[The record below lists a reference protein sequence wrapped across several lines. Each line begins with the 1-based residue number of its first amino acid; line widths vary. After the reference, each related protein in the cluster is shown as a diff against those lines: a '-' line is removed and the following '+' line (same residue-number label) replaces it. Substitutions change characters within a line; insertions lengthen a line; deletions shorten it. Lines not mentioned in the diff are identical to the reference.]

1 VDIVTVLLAILFAAL
16 TAYALL
22 GGADFGGGF
31 WDLFARS
38 KAEREVI
45 NHAMGPVWEANH
57 VWLIFT
63 TVLLWTGFPSVF
75 AAIAS
80 TMYIPLTAA
89 ALGIIGRGAGFAF
102 RKTAG
107 SRLFGLVFTASSI
120 VTPFFLGAV
129 LGGIASGRVPAG
141 IARGDV
147 ITAWW
152 NPTSIATGILA
163 VGVCAY
169 LAAIFL
175 QHEAPAFRDRALSA
189 GLVVGGLAAVCLLVV
204 LTDNPLLRAEFGH
217 PLPIIL
223 ASVSAA
229 SGVVSLFLVYWRSP
243 VAARPVAGLAAASVL
258 WAWGA
263 AQYPYLLPGPPSVSV
278 TVADAAATPAVIDAM
293 LLTVGVGAVVL
304 VPSLW
309 LLFRLFA
316 TTSGK

>member
-1 VDIVTVLLAILFAAL
+1 
-16 TAYALL
+16 
-22 GGADFGGGF
+22 
-31 WDLFARS
+31 
-38 KAEREVI
+38 
-45 NHAMGPVWEANH
+45 MGPVWEANH

-63 TVLLWTGFPSVF
+63 TVLLWTGFPTVF

-102 RKTAG
+102 RETAKP
-107 SRLFGLVFTASSI
+107 RLFGFVFTASSI

-152 NPTSIATGILA
+152 NPTSIATGLLA

-175 QHEAPAFRDRALSA
+175 QHEDPAFRDRALAA
-189 GLVVGGLAAVCLLVV
+189 GFVVGGLAAMCLLVV
-204 LTDNPLLRAEFGH
+204 LTDNPLLRAEFTG

-223 ASVSAA
+223 AAASAA
-229 SGVVSLFLVYWRSP
+229 SGVVSLLLVYRRSP
-243 VAARPVAGLAAASVL
+243 VTARPVAGLAAASVL

-263 AQYPYLLPGPPSVSV
+263 AQYPDLLPGSV
-278 TVADAAATPAVIDAM
+278 TVADAAATPAVIDAT
-293 LLTVGVGAVVL
+293 LIVVGVGAVVL
-304 VPSLW
+304 IPSLW
-309 LLFRLFA
+309 LLFRLA
-316 TTSGK
+316 SGR

>member
-1 VDIVTVLLAILFAAL
+1 VSAGIVNVLLAVLFAAL

-31 WDLFARS
+31 WDLFARN
-38 KAEREVI
+38 KAERDVI
-45 NHAMGPVWEANH
+45 DHAIGPVWEANH

-89 ALGIIGRGAGFAF
+89 ALGIIGRGTGFAF
-102 RKTAG
+102 RKTAKP
-107 SRLFGLVFTASSI
+107 RLFGFVFTASSI

-141 IARGDV
+141 IARGDI

-175 QHEAPAFRDRALSA
+175 QHEEPAFRDRALAA

-204 LTDNPLLRAEFGH
+204 LTDNPLLRAEFGQ

-229 SGVVSLFLVYWRSP
+229 SGVVSLFLVYRRSP

-263 AQYPYLLPGPPSVSV
+263 AQYPYLLPGSV
-278 TVADAAATPAVIDAM
+278 TVADAAATPAVVNATLIVVA
-293 LLTVGVGAVVL
+293 VGAVVL
-304 VPSLW
+304 LPSLW
-309 LLFRLFA
+309 LLFKLSAR
-316 TTSGK
+316 

>member
-1 VDIVTVLLAILFAAL
+1 MSAALLAILFAAL

-38 KAEREVI
+38 KAERDVI
-45 NHAMGPVWEANH
+45 DHAMGPVWEANH

-63 TVLLWTGFPSVF
+63 TVLLWTGFPTVF

-102 RKTAG
+102 RKTAKP
-107 SRLFGLVFTASSI
+107 RLFGFVFTASSI

-152 NPTSIATGILA
+152 NPTSIATGLLA

-175 QHEAPAFRDRALSA
+175 QHEDPAFRDRALAA
-189 GLVVGGLAAVCLLVV
+189 GFVVGGLAAMCLLVV
-204 LTDNPLLRAEFGH
+204 LTDNPLLRAEFTG

-223 ASVSAA
+223 AAASAA
-229 SGVVSLFLVYWRSP
+229 SGVVSLLLVYRRSP

-263 AQYPYLLPGPPSVSV
+263 AQYPDLLPGSV
-278 TVADAAATPAVIDAM
+278 TVADAAATPAVIDAT
-293 LLTVGVGAVVL
+293 LIVVGVGAVVL
-304 VPSLW
+304 IPSLW
-309 LLFRLFA
+309 LLFRLA
-316 TTSGK
+316 SGR

>member
-1 VDIVTVLLAILFAAL
+1 VSAALLAILFAAL

-38 KAEREVI
+38 KAERDVI
-45 NHAMGPVWEANH
+45 DHAMGPVWEANH

-63 TVLLWTGFPSVF
+63 TVLLWTGFPTVF

-102 RKTAG
+102 RKTAKP
-107 SRLFGLVFTASSI
+107 RLFGFVFTASSI

-152 NPTSIATGILA
+152 NPTSIATGLLA

-175 QHEAPAFRDRALSA
+175 QHEDPAFRDRALAA
-189 GLVVGGLAAVCLLVV
+189 GFVVGGLAAMCLLVV
-204 LTDNPLLRAEFGH
+204 LTDNPLLRAEFTG

-223 ASVSAA
+223 AAASAA
-229 SGVVSLFLVYWRSP
+229 SGVVSLLLVYRRSP

-263 AQYPYLLPGPPSVSV
+263 AQYPDLLPGSV
-278 TVADAAATPAVIDAM
+278 TVADAAATPAVIDAT
-293 LLTVGVGAVVL
+293 LIVVGVGAVVL
-304 VPSLW
+304 IPSLW
-309 LLFRLFA
+309 LLFRLA
-316 TTSGK
+316 SGR

>member
-1 VDIVTVLLAILFAAL
+1 VSAALLAILFAAL

-38 KAEREVI
+38 KAERDVI
-45 NHAMGPVWEANH
+45 DHAMGPVWEANH

-63 TVLLWTGFPSVF
+63 TVLLWTGFPTVF

-102 RKTAG
+102 RKTAKP
-107 SRLFGLVFTASSI
+107 RLFGFVFTASSI

-152 NPTSIATGILA
+152 NPTSIATGLLA

-175 QHEAPAFRDRALSA
+175 QHEDPAFRDRALAA
-189 GLVVGGLAAVCLLVV
+189 GFVVGGLAAMCLLVV
-204 LTDNPLLRAEFGH
+204 LTDNPLLRAEFTG

-223 ASVSAA
+223 AAASAA
-229 SGVVSLFLVYWRSP
+229 SGVVSLLLVYRRSP
-243 VAARPVAGLAAASVL
+243 VTARPVAGLAAASVL

-263 AQYPYLLPGPPSVSV
+263 AQYPDLLPGSV
-278 TVADAAATPAVIDAM
+278 TVADAAATPAVIDAT
-293 LLTVGVGAVVL
+293 LIVVGVGAVVL
-304 VPSLW
+304 IPSLW
-309 LLFRLFA
+309 LLFRLA
-316 TTSGK
+316 SGR

>member
-1 VDIVTVLLAILFAAL
+1 VSAALLAILFAAL

-38 KAEREVI
+38 KAERDVI
-45 NHAMGPVWEANH
+45 DRAMGPVWEANH

-63 TVLLWTGFPSVF
+63 TVLLWTGFPTVF

-102 RKTAG
+102 RKTAKP
-107 SRLFGLVFTASSI
+107 RLFGFVFTASSI

-152 NPTSIATGILA
+152 NPTSIATGLLA

-175 QHEAPAFRDRALSA
+175 QHEDPAFRDRALAA
-189 GLVVGGLAAVCLLVV
+189 GFVVGGLAAMCLLVV
-204 LTDNPLLRAEFGH
+204 LTDNPLLRAEFTG

-223 ASVSAA
+223 AAASAA
-229 SGVVSLFLVYWRSP
+229 SGVVSLLLVYRRSP
-243 VAARPVAGLAAASVL
+243 VTARPVAGLAAASVL

-263 AQYPYLLPGPPSVSV
+263 AQYPDLLPGSV
-278 TVADAAATPAVIDAM
+278 TVADAAATPAVIDAT
-293 LLTVGVGAVVL
+293 LIVVGVGAVVL
-304 VPSLW
+304 IPSLW
-309 LLFRLFA
+309 LLFRLA
-316 TTSGK
+316 SGR

>member
-1 VDIVTVLLAILFAAL
+1 MSAALLAILFAAL

-38 KAEREVI
+38 KAERDVI
-45 NHAMGPVWEANH
+45 DRAMGPVWEANH

-63 TVLLWTGFPSVF
+63 TVLLWTGFPTVF

-102 RKTAG
+102 RKTAKP
-107 SRLFGLVFTASSI
+107 RLFGFVFTASSI

-152 NPTSIATGILA
+152 NPTSIATGLLA

-175 QHEAPAFRDRALSA
+175 QHEDPAFRDRALAA
-189 GLVVGGLAAVCLLVV
+189 GFVVGGLAAMCLLVV
-204 LTDNPLLRAEFGH
+204 LTDNPLLRAEFTG

-223 ASVSAA
+223 AAASAA
-229 SGVVSLFLVYWRSP
+229 SGVVSLLLVYRRSP
-243 VAARPVAGLAAASVL
+243 VTARPVAGLAAASVL

-263 AQYPYLLPGPPSVSV
+263 AQYPDLLPGSV
-278 TVADAAATPAVIDAM
+278 TVADAAATPAVIDAT
-293 LLTVGVGAVVL
+293 LIVVGVGAVVL
-304 VPSLW
+304 IPSLW
-309 LLFRLFA
+309 LLFRLA
-316 TTSGK
+316 SGR